1 MFAPISIMTDMSKE
15 VVLLIYFFIGIG
27 FGFFLER
34 GGFGNSKVMALQ
46 FYFRDMT
53 VFKVMFTAIITGM
66 TGLILMN
73 SAGWLD
79 LGSIYM
85 NKTFLWPGIVGGL
98 IMGIGFVVGGYCPG
112 TSIVGLSTLKMDA
125 LFYIAGAGFG
135 MFVFGEAVPYFEKF
149 FKSGLMADNGTIT
162 IYKAVGISSG
172 LVAFIIIIIAL
183 LGFWGSE
190 KAEKYF
196 RNKDKEIGNEIV

>member
-1 MFAPISIMTDMSKE
+1 MFAPISIMSDMSKE
-15 VVLLIYFFIGIG
+15 IVLLIYFFIGIG
-27 FGFFLER
+27 FGFSLER
-34 GGFGNSKVMALQ
+34 GGFGNSKVMAHQ

-66 TGLILMN
+66 TGLILLN
-73 SAGWLD
+73 AAGWLD

-85 NKTFLWPGIVGGL
+85 NKTFIWPGIVGGV

-125 LFYIAGAGFG
+125 LFYIAGSLFG
-135 MFVFGEAVPYFEKF
+135 MFIFGEAVPYFEKF
-149 FKSGLMADNGTIT
+149 FYSGLMAENGTIT
-162 IYKAVGISSG
+162 IQKATGLSTG

-196 RNKDKEIGNEIV
+196 DKKEIKNETI